1 MGSVSATQQF
11 VRSLAGV
18 IAAPILGT
26 VLARSVDAR
35 LARDLPGGL
44 KQAMAAGGVQ
54 PGSLDPQQLLSAQA
68 QQAIRSRFDAGPAGD
83 KLYQQFIDA
92 VHGALASGTR
102 ELFTIALVFG
112 VLALVATLFLAEV
125 RLKRDEFFDE
135 PAAASDGP
143 A

>member
-1 MGSVSATQQF
+1 VSATQQF

-35 LARDLPGGL
+35 LAQDMPAQL
-44 KQAMAAGGVQ
+44 KQAMASGGVQ
-54 PGSLDPQQLLSAQA
+54 PSTLDPQQLLSAQA
-68 QQAIRSRFDAGPAGD
+68 QQAIRSRFDAFGAAGD
-83 KLYQQFIDA
+83 KLYRQFIDA
-92 VHGALASGTR
+92 VHSALASGTR

-112 VLALVATLFLAEV
+112 VLALVATFFLREV

-135 PAAASDGP
+135 TPAAPDRPG
-143 A
+143 